1 MNESAP
7 CESFCFRKSA
17 ATQPHGRRDIQATSP
32 MSNCNLLVL
41 RNAECT
47 HIHLAAHFLSQKKKK
62 KMEEEE
68 AKQKR
73 TFTCSVCHETGHKKG
88 SKECEGPEDE
98 VNKQPESQEIVSSP
112 KRVFTC
118 GMCGEKGH
126 RKGSELC
133 EKKGEKEGEK
143 KGEEKKK
150 RMKDDG
156 EKEEEEEEKE
166 EEEKEEEKDE
176 EGKERKVKII
186 VLKKPKQSNKAEEQK
201 VDKEKV
207 KGKVTGK
214 GKGKAQPK
222 NKKREKVQEK
232 GKEEEDE
239 GEDDDELH
247 TGDEEK
253 EKGDD
258 DDDEEEEEGEEK
270 APASVERVLLGD
282 LVLCTDKK
290 GNYVICPVEQVL
302 KKKNLEFSLAERI
315 PPPLNDSKE
324 VFICDP
330 EDGAD
335 EFAEPRFGYYACT
348 VMFEHDDDCL
358 VYVHAMDPHIAASYA
373 WFKKDDLLPL
383 RSFEKVMNIWEVGK
397 EVDVCRWEWQDNRQP
412 VWCPATISS
421 VDDKDQGIYS
431 VEYERPLRFMTE
443 EQIPGEKLWRY
454 GKSKEVASEDN
465 VFFARLRPHLEV
477 VEAKSPTKLK
487 RGRGRPPK
495 KKKKSKK

>member
-1 MNESAP
+1 MRRQSLRVTDTMNT
-7 CESFCFRKSA
+7 FR
-17 ATQPHGRRDIQATSP
+17 TQRARETLQSMLPSSGHAKHKTIWR
-32 MSNCNLLVL
+32 
-41 RNAECT
+41 
-47 HIHLAAHFLSQKKKK
+47 
-62 KMEEEE
+62 MEEDEE
-68 AKQKR
+68 KQKM

-88 SKECEGPEDE
+88 SKECEGQEE
-98 VNKQPESQEIVSSP
+98 IESQENVLEILAEVSLP

-176 EGKERKVKII
+176 EGEERKVKII

-207 KGKVTGK
+207 KDAEKPKKNEEEKEAKEEIAKEKVKSKGKVTGQ

-232 GKEEEDE
+232 GKEDEEEEDE
-239 GEDDDELH
+239 EEEELE
-247 TGDEEK
+247 TGS
-253 EKGDD
+253 
-258 DDDEEEEEGEEK
+258 EEEGEEK
-270 APASVERVLLGD
+270 TPASVERVLLGD
-282 LVLCTDKK
+282 LVLCTDEK
-290 GNYVICPVEQVL
+290 GNYVICPAKQVL

-348 VMFEHDDDCL
+348 VMFEHDNDYL
-358 VYVHAMDPHIAASYA
+358 VHVHAMDPHIAASYA
-373 WFKKDDLLPL
+373 WFKKDDLLPV
-383 RSFEKVMNIWEVGK
+383 RSFEKVMDIWEVGS